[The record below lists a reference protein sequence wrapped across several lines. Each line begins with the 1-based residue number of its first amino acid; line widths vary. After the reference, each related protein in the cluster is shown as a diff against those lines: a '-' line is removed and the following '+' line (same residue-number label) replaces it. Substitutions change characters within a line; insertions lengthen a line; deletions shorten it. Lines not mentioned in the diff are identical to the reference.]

1 MTIKKIWCRDQVK
14 GTHQWGFSCKQ
25 QQLPGYFVQESTVE
39 GGITKMPMFQSPE
52 PVCLLPYM
60 VKGTLQL
67 WWRILGFHGGS
78 ASKEPACQCR
88 SLPGSSVPGFP
99 GKNTGVGCHA
109 RLQGIFP
116 TWESNPHLLHFL
128 HWQAG
133 SLLLSQRGSPRYSLQ
148 EQSKIWVIFTPNA
161 HHHCYILA
169 TGFLALCSTPVF
181 SCCPTVAHSLGGL
194 GALLYPVHTDF
205 MQND

>member
-1 MTIKKIWCRDQVK
+1 MTRDLLV
-14 GTHQWGFSCKQ
+14 SP
-25 QQLPGYFVQESTVE
+25 LPAWAVFQCTFGNLQIGLQPDNLGQSLDSSTSYLCEIGKV
-39 GGITKMPMFQSPE
+39 IPTPWTVAHLCP
-52 PVCLLPYM
+52 
-60 VKGTLQL
+60 
-67 WWRILGFHGGS
+67 WNS
-78 ASKEPACQCR
+78 A
-88 SLPGSSVPGFP
+88 
-99 GKNTGVGCHA
+99 GKNTGVGCHFL
-109 RLQGIFP
+109 LQGIFP
-116 TWESNPHLLHFL
+116 TQGSNPHLLHLL

-148 EQSKIWVIFTPNA
+148 EQSKSWVIFTPNA